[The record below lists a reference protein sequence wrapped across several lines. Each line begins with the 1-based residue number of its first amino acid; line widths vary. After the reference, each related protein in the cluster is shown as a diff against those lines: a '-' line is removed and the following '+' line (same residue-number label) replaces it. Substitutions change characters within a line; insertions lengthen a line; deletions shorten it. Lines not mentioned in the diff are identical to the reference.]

1 MSYYQFFGSLFL
13 KAMRKIEPNTAHHTK
28 HTMGQYYL
36 VVILAEKSGKEYIR
50 TYLDPSMY
58 NNGMKLVEHSYN
70 SNNFMKVIE
79 NLIGPN
85 GMFYRSRLVWAG
97 DYADVEPNSD
107 ANLHNMCEGKEPLI
121 APSASVS
128 YTYIVNHTKKVYIEK
143 KGDFHPLSL
152 LTAEGNGR
160 GGGDYHGPNMDMV
173 GAWARDVISMET
185 DAPDYRL
192 IECIF

>member
-1 MSYYQFFGSLFL
+1 
-13 KAMRKIEPNTAHHTK
+13 MRKIEPNTAHHTK
-28 HTMGQYYL
+28 HIMGQYYY

-97 DYADVEPNSD
+97 DYADAEPDSEE
-107 ANLHNMCEGKEPLI
+107 NLYNMCEGKEPLV
-121 APSASVS
+121 APDVSVS

-173 GAWARDVISMET
+173 GVWARDVISMENE
-185 DAPDYRL
+185 APDYTL
-192 IECIF
+192 IECEF